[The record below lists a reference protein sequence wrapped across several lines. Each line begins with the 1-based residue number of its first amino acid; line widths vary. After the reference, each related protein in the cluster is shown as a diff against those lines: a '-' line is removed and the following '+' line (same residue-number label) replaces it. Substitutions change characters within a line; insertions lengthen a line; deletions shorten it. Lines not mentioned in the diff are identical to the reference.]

1 VGDRRCH
8 SYRVLPLSGAND
20 LLFAQVPT
28 TKMLLQPKDVS
39 ELLALPKD
47 GKEYRM
53 KTDGKY
59 STQK

>member
-1 VGDRRCH
+1 
-8 SYRVLPLSGAND
+8 
-20 LLFAQVPT
+20 
-28 TKMLLQPKDVS
+28 MLLQPKDVS